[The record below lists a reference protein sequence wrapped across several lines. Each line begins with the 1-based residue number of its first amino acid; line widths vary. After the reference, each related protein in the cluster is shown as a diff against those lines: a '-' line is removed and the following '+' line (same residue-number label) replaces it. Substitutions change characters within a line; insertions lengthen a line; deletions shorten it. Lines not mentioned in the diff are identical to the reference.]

1 MTTFSLCMIVKNE
14 EKTLGRC
21 LESVKDIVDEIIIVD
36 TGSHDTTKEIA
47 LRYKARIFDFQWID
61 DFSAARNYSFD
72 QATMDYILWLDAD
85 DVILPED
92 RVKLLELKKNLDISV
107 DTIMLKYAVE
117 FDLQGNITFLF
128 FRERI
133 SRRLGAYRWF
143 EPVHEYLQIGKNVI
157 EVDIKIVHM
166 KNRAPQDGI
175 EVLSE
180 GRNLAIY
187 ERMISRGE
195 KLTPRGT
202 YYYARELKDHER
214 YQEAIRQFNEFLD
227 SKEGW
232 LEDNIFACLELAH
245 CYRILKQEDN
255 ILRAL
260 YKSFEYDLPRA
271 EICCQIGYFYKT
283 KEYYEKACFWF
294 EVAEKLERPENNWG
308 FLMSDCWGYIPCLEL
323 TVCYDKLGK
332 TEKAIYYNNKAGEYK
347 PGDPA
352 VLYNKEYFAR
362 KEAETT
368 WNSY

>member
-1 MTTFSLCMIVKNE
+1 MIVKNE
-14 EKTLGRC
+14 EETLGRC
-21 LESVKDIVDEIIIVD
+21 LESVQDIVDEIIIVD
-36 TGSHDTTKEIA
+36 TGSQDRTKEIA

-92 RVKLLELKKNLDISV
+92 KARLLELKKNLDPSV
-107 DTIMLKYAVE
+107 DTIMLKYAVG
-117 FDLQGNITFLF
+117 FDLQGNITFSF

-133 SRRLGAYRWF
+133 SKRLGAYRWV

-157 EVDIKIVHM
+157 EVDIKITHM
-166 KNRAPQDGI
+166 KNKTQREDI
-175 EVLSE
+175 EDLPE

-187 ERMISRGE
+187 EGMLLRGE

-214 YQEAIRQFNEFLD
+214 HEEAIKQFNLFLD

-232 LEDNIFACLELAH
+232 IEDNIFACVELAN

-255 ILRAL
+255 MLRAL
-260 YKSFEYDLPRA
+260 LKSFEYDLPRA
-271 EICCQIGYFYKT
+271 EICCQIGYYYKA
-283 KEYYEKACFWF
+283 KEYYKKACFWF
-294 EVAEKLERPENNWG
+294 ELAEKLEKPENSWG

-323 TVCYDKLGK
+323 TVCYDKLGDI
-332 TEKAIYYNNKAGEYK
+332 EKAIYYNNKAGEYK
-347 PGDPA
+347 PGDPS
-352 VLYNKEYFAR
+352 VLYNIKYFEQ
-362 KEAETT
+362 KEAGAT